1 MQSHYAAQ
9 FDREMGSTEP
19 EWLASVPR
27 ALAGHPHQLAGQTL
41 TVQIGGGSLRLSW
54 QVAEPRAIAL
64 ARIPRLL
71 VHFAFDGLDD
81 AQRLAFMRHF
91 DLYSVAAAGCG
102 VRIPDSWY

>member
-81 AQRLAFMRHF
+81 AQRLAFMQHF
-91 DLYSVAAAGCG
+91 DLYMQRGG
-102 VRIPDSWY
+102 G

>member
-9 FDREMGSTEP
+9 FDREMGCTEP

-27 ALAGHPHQLAGQTL
+27 ALAGHPHQFAGQTL
-41 TVQIGGGSLRLSW
+41 TVQIGAGSLRLSW
-54 QVAEPRAIAL
+54 QVVEPRVIAL

-91 DLYSVAAAGCG
+91 DLYMQRGG
-102 VRIPDSWY
+102 G